1 MYTLILVIHV
11 MVSLVLVLVILLQ
24 TGRGGMAEAMG
35 GAAAQSLFGGGVSN
49 VLTRVTA
56 GCASLFVVTCLSL
69 AYLSTMRG
77 RSILEQ
83 VPMASPESL
92 PAGLLPPPSAPTPAA
107 ESPAQPAAP
116 APELPAPA
124 GAPGGPG
131 TSSTPPVSQ

>member
-1 MYTLILVIHV
+1 MYTLILVVHV

-56 GCASLFVVTCLSL
+56 ACASLFVVTCLSL
-69 AYLSTMRG
+69 AYLSTVRG

-83 VPMASPESL
+83 VPMAAPGSM
-92 PAGLLPPPSAPTPAA
+92 PAGLIPPPSAPAPIAPASESPVSA
-107 ESPAQPAAP
+107 ESAP
-116 APELPAPA
+116 PVAPEPA
-124 GAPGGPG
+124 
-131 TSSTPPVSQ
+131 SSTPPVSQ